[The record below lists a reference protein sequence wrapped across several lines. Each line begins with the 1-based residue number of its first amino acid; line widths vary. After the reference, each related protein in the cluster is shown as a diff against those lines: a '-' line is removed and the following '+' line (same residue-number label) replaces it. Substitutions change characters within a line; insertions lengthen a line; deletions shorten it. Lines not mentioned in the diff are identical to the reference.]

1 MMQNEKA
8 FCDLL
13 INEIIDTYKETKN
26 RLGLEYKDHWNRD
39 IFSTVPKCK
48 LLCFCKILKKVL
60 EQEKQNSFG
69 QDLTHKG
76 SLLHYFMVQYTEN
89 PLKSLMDFTVAVN
102 NSSSGNLLD
111 LIQDSKTLETYLNCL
126 YSAEEIVGRRK
137 VQKYLLMEN
146 KSGNTL
152 LHEWAKKG
160 NFIFQFIFMVKE
172 HPDL

>member
-13 INEIIDTYKETKN
+13 INEIIDTYKETKL
-26 RLGLEYKDHWNRD
+26 RLGLDYKDRWNRD

-48 LLCFCKILKKVL
+48 LLYFCKILKKVL
-60 EQEKQNSFG
+60 EQEKTSFG
-69 QDLTHKG
+69 QDLTQKG
-76 SLLHYFMVQYTEN
+76 SLLHYLMVQYTEN

-111 LIQDSKTLETYLNCL
+111 LIQDSKTLDNYLNCL

-172 HPDL
+172 HP